1 MVIFNE
7 NKMKPTLLLSLIL
20 LTLAGC
26 EIDNY
31 EAPELTLT
39 GEVIDYQTKE
49 LVESGGIN
57 SGTIVKLYEGN
68 SQQPLLYKT
77 FPEGTFV
84 NSKLFAGSYT
94 IEAEGPFTMSEGKL
108 ENVSI
113 NGNQEIAIEVIPN
126 VRLYIAIEEQSGSTA
141 KVLLAYEKVRS
152 EQELLDL
159 GMVWGEFK
167 NPNIYSFAGGSILQ
181 EDVRPLQLTSGEQTY
196 TLENLKPNTTYYVR
210 GTARTMNP
218 GNYYNYST
226 QLSFKTP

>member
-1 MVIFNE
+1 MA
-7 NKMKPTLLLSLIL
+7 LLI
-20 LTLAGC
+20 LAGC

-31 EAPELTLT
+31 EAPDLTIT
-39 GEVIDYQTKE
+39 GKVLDYETKE

-84 NSKLFAGSYT
+84 NTKVFAGVYT
-94 IEAEGPFTMSEGKL
+94 IEAEGPFTMSERKL

-113 NGNQEIAIEVIPN
+113 NGNQEITIEVIPN
-126 VRLYIAIEEQSGSTA
+126 VRLSITLEEQSGSTV
-141 KVLLAYEKVRS
+141 KVHLAYEKAMP

-159 GMVWGEFK
+159 GIVWGEFK

-181 EDVRPLQLTSGEQTY
+181 EDVRALQLTAGERTF
-196 TLENLKPNTTYYVR
+196 TMENLKPNTTYYIR

-226 QLSFKTP
+226 QASFETP

>member
-1 MVIFNE
+1 
-7 NKMKPTLLLSLIL
+7 MKSTLLLSMALLI
-20 LTLAGC
+20 LAGC

-31 EAPELTLT
+31 EAPDLTIT
-39 GEVIDYQTKE
+39 GKVLDYETKE

-84 NSKLFAGSYT
+84 NTKVFAGVYT
-94 IEAEGPFTMSEGKL
+94 IEAEGPFTMPEGKL

-113 NGNQEIAIEVIPN
+113 NGNQEITIEVIPN
-126 VRLYIAIEEQSGSTA
+126 VRLSITIEEQSGSTA
-141 KVLLAYEKVRS
+141 KVHLAYEKAMP

-159 GMVWGEFK
+159 GIVWGEFK

-181 EDVRPLQLTSGEQTY
+181 EDVRALQLTAGERTF
-196 TLENLKPNTTYYVR
+196 TMENLKPNTTYYVR
-210 GTARTMNP
+210 GTARTINP

-226 QLSFKTP
+226 QATFKTP